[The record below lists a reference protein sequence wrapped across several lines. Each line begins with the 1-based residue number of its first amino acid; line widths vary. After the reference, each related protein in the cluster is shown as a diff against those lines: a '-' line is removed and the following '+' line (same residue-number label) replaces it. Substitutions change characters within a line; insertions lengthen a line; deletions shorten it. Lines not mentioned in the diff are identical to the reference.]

1 MMSISDNYINL
12 VVKNHTTTLKY
23 KLDFLIFLLKGYF
36 SIFLRY
42 DIFNHMMIY
51 HFYHFPLDSTDNLDI
66 KASANEFICAKES
79 HQHIFEKIL
88 IPVSWNT
95 IF

>member
-23 KLDFLIFLLKGYF
+23 KLDFLIFLMKGYF
-36 SIFLRY
+36 LFFLRY

-51 HFYHFPLDSTDNLDI
+51 HFPLDSTDNLDI
-66 KASANEFICAKES
+66 KSTANEFICAKES
-79 HQHIFEKIL
+79 HQHVFAK
-88 IPVSWNT
+88 
-95 IF
+95 F